1 MKAYLVQN
9 LKELAMKM
17 SSAQRDEFLV
27 SSWEMY
33 EPFPRPKILNN
44 STDIPPIEA
53 VFKPIPNVR
62 NFKIKL
68 LSDPHPVF
76 QKHGKMKRE
85 FAPIIEWETHSNR
98 RIIRYINHQLLRLR
112 KYVDQPKVFTRVAWH
127 LMMSKTFQV
136 ACLQHVFQGWHRS
149 KTYGEVKKIM
159 RQVQQEL
166 IEQRKKPRAMQFRRK
181 YIPKPNGKMRALG
194 IPSPHWR
201 IILHGWNTILTIWF
215 ERKQSPSQ
223 HGFWPTRGTTTAWKQ
238 IHEKVIPSPWIY
250 EFDLERFF
258 DSVNLTYLNDLLL
271 NEGMDPE
278 LVAVFDALN
287 RTLPS
292 KEDAIDMT
300 WATEE
305 DKLRDFMYWKTR
317 VWIPDMTSTIVRSY
331 AEDLF
336 AEEIKHNPAAGEW
349 EFHRGV
355 PPGSPLSPLLSS
367 IVLHGNLMREW
378 GDTLQLCQYAD
389 DGIIYGQKHA
399 EELLAT
405 LPPESGIKV
414 NKAKSGWIKQDGKWL
429 TSLKFL
435 GIRFVPKKLMT
446 LAQLEMEMRQDGIL
460 ENATRELKGIT
471 FQEYDMIEEAYLYD
485 IQRDLSSFRDNGG
498 RNSKGQTWTEWFET
512 TYLGY
517 VTAQLYNG
525 EEGMKN
531 IQNFEYTFKPGSWA
545 HLEDKRG
552 PQGTRINGHDKV
564 ALTIHNSSTFACEAL
579 YKWMV
584 HEMNQDRGL
593 NLRC

>member
-33 EPFPRPKILNN
+33 EPFPRPRILNN
-44 STDIPPIEA
+44 SENTPIEA
-53 VFKPIPNVR
+53 IFKPIPNVR

-68 LSDPHPVF
+68 LSEPHPVF

-85 FAPIIEWETHSNR
+85 FAPIIEWETHSNK
-98 RIIRYINHQLLRLR
+98 RIIRYINHQLERLR
-112 KYVDQPKVFTRVAWH
+112 MYKHNPKLFTRIAWH
-127 LMMSKTFQV
+127 LMMSKTYQV

-149 KTYGEVKKIM
+149 KPYGEIKALM
-159 RQVQQEL
+159 RRVAKEL
-166 IEQRKKPRAMQFRRK
+166 EQQRKQAGPMQFRRK
-181 YIPKPNGKMRALG
+181 YIPKPNGKMRGLG

-215 ERKQSPSQ
+215 ENKQSANQ

-238 IHEKVIPSPWIY
+238 IHKEVIPARNIY

-258 DSVNLTYLNDLLL
+258 DSVNLTYLHDLLI
-271 NEGMDPE
+271 NDGMDPE
-278 LVAVFDALN
+278 LVSVFDAIN

-300 WATEE
+300 WETEE

-317 VWIPDMTSTIVRSY
+317 VWIPDMSSEIVKAHANALY
-331 AEDLF
+331 
-336 AEEIKHNPAAGEW
+336 EEEMKVNPAVGEW

-355 PPGSPLSPLLSS
+355 APGSPLSPLLSS
-367 IVLHGNLMREW
+367 ILLHGNLLRDW
-378 GDTLQLCQYAD
+378 GNPAQICQYAD
-389 DGIIYGQKHA
+389 DGIIYNHNDPEKFLS
-399 EELLAT
+399 E

-414 NKAKSGWIKQDGKWL
+414 NPTKSQWIKKDGEWL
-429 TSLKFL
+429 APLKFL
-435 GIRFVPKKLMT
+435 GVKFVPKKLMT
-446 LAQLEMEMRQDGIL
+446 PAQLEMEMRQDGIL
-460 ENATRELKGIT
+460 ENATRELKEIT
-471 FQEYDMIEEAYLYD
+471 FQEYDMIEEAYIYD
-485 IQRDLSSFRDNGG
+485 MKRDQSSKRDPGG
-498 RNSKGQTWTEWFET
+498 LNSQGQTWSEWFDT
-512 TYLGY
+512 TYMGY
-517 VTAQLYNG
+517 VMSQIYKG
-525 EEGMKN
+525 EEGMKK
-531 IQNFEYTFKPGSWA
+531 IQNFEYTFRPGSWA

-552 PQGTRINGHDKV
+552 PKGTRINGHDKV
-564 ALTIHNSSTFACEAL
+564 TLTIHNSSTFACEAL

-584 HEMNQDRGL
+584 HEKNVDKGL